1 MRVRFQ
7 HRLPTIRKK
16 LAVVVLVCA
25 LPAAVGFALLTHHFY
40 GREWAQIQAGSLI
53 TARALVQAVD
63 RDLNAG
69 ISVAFALAGSPSL
82 DANDL
87 GAFYAQAR
95 GALRPQ
101 FPGFNVVLSDR
112 DALQLLNT
120 VRPFGETM
128 SDPGSLERIRR
139 VFQTGKPVIS
149 DLFIGA
155 ALRRPLVAVHVP
167 VVRNGA
173 VVYCL
178 SIALVPE
185 RLGQAISEQRLAAN
199 RVVAI
204 LDSRGVIVARTHD
217 PQKFVGKKAAPAL
230 LERLRHAGEDTIEA
244 TTLEGIPVYSM
255 FSRSPT
261 SGWTVVVG
269 VPRSA
274 VLTGMLAS
282 LEWIGWTVLL
292 LFAAGFGM
300 AWFLGGKISRSV
312 RALSTSAAA
321 LGSGRPLSIENSVF
335 LEADQA
341 AATLLNVEAELLRHR
356 NHLESQIA
364 ERTLQLKEANEQMQA
379 ARDTAEDSN
388 RKLLDS
394 EREATDNEL
403 RIRTVVEN
411 VGEGII
417 TLDEHGDIESF
428 NRAASRIF
436 GYAAQEII
444 GANIQRLMPPAMRA
458 MHRDGMARYLA
469 GGAPRVVGRE
479 RVELPGL
486 HKDGSTFLLE
496 LAVNAI
502 EIQGRGL
509 FVGIVRDVT
518 EKKRAEQD
526 VRVAMEQA
534 QLANSAK
541 SAFVAHMSHELRTPM
556 NAVLGMAHLMGTTR
570 LSMEQRRYL
579 DMIRSSGNSLLVILN
594 DILDFSKIEAG
605 KVELSPAPFQLSE
618 VLHEV
623 AAIMSVSAGDRDLEL
638 AIGVQPDVPDALVG
652 DAMRLQQ
659 VLVNLTGNAVKFTHE
674 GEVSVLVELAG
685 QGDGGA
691 TLRFIVRDTGIGI
704 SAEQQERLFSP
715 FTQADSSTTRRYGG
729 TGLGLTISKG
739 LIDLLQGTVA
749 LRSAPGEGSEFCVT
763 LPFALA
769 AGGVARA
776 PSSDLGRLRVLVV
789 DDNPTSRAYLG
800 MTIRAWNWDVDS
812 VASGPQALD
821 SIRRLQADGAGYD
834 VVLVD
839 WRMPGMD
846 GAATM
851 QAIRTLL
858 PSSAMPVVIMA
869 SAFGRGKLLQE
880 QATDDPFVL
889 LTKPVTASSL
899 FDTVHEALTQ
909 RGGTATERRP
919 TPLMDRR
926 MAARLLLVED
936 NPINQMV
943 AKGILEHAG
952 ATVDV
957 ADNGQIALELLRA
970 NGAAYDLVLMDVQMP
985 VMDGFSA
992 TRLIRQELRLS
1003 VPILAMTAGVLE
1015 YEREQCIAAGMNDF
1029 IGKPIDVEQLL
1040 DTILRHLPDS
1050 SPEAPPAPMRA
1061 GVERSGV
1068 FNVATLLSVSEGKP
1082 THLRDTADLV
1092 RRVTDNGADR
1102 LAQVRQAWNAGR
1114 SEDAVRL
1121 LHTMRG
1127 VIGTLG
1133 AQRFVHVAL
1142 ALEEALS
1149 DGHAEPAALAAL
1161 LFSVEQEFAATLSA
1175 ARAWLNEQGVEG
1187 QAYAAVTADEAQ
1199 LQRFRRLLAER
1210 DLAACE
1216 LYAGLRLA
1224 LHVRLDAVDAAA
1236 LDRAMDSLDF
1246 QDAAKRVSGISG

>member
-1 MRVRFQ
+1 LRVRYPRQ
-7 HRLPTIRKK
+7 LPTIRKK
-16 LAVVVLVCA
+16 LAIVVLACA
-25 LPAAVGFALLTHHFY
+25 LPAAVGFALLTQHFY
-40 GREWAQIQAGSLI
+40 ARERAQIQGDALL
-53 TARALVQAVD
+53 TARALVHAVD

-69 ISVAFALAGSPSL
+69 ISVAMALAGSPSL
-82 DANDL
+82 TSNDL
-87 GAFYAQAR
+87 GAFYAQAQ
-95 GALRPQ
+95 GALGPQ

-112 DALQLLNT
+112 NSLQLLNT
-120 VRPFGETM
+120 VRPFGETIP
-128 SDPGSLERIRR
+128 DPGSLERIRR

-149 DLFIGA
+149 DLFIGG

-167 VVRNGA
+167 VLRDG
-173 VVYCL
+173 VVSYCV
-178 SIALVPE
+178 SIAYVPE
-185 RLGQAISEQRLAAN
+185 RMGQVLAEHRLAGN

-204 LDSRGVIVARTHD
+204 LDTQGVIVARTHD
-217 PQKFVGKKAAPAL
+217 PKQFVGKKGARAL
-230 LERLRHAGEDTIEA
+230 LERLRHTGEDTIEA

-255 FSRSPT
+255 FSRSPKT
-261 SGWTVVVG
+261 GWTVVVG

-274 VLTGMLAS
+274 VLTGMLSSLAS
-282 LEWIGWTVLL
+282 IGWTVLI

-321 LGSGRPLSIENSVF
+321 LGSGRPLGLERAAF

-341 AATLLNVEAELLRHR
+341 AATLRDVEAELLRHR
-356 NHLESQIA
+356 HHLESQIA

-379 ARDTAEDSN
+379 ARDTAEDGN

-428 NRAASRIF
+428 NRAASSIF
-436 GYAAQEII
+436 GYAAQEVI
-444 GANIQRLMPPAMRA
+444 GTNIQRLMPPAMRP
-458 MHRDGMARYLA
+458 MHRAGMARYLA
-469 GGAPRVVGRE
+469 GGAATVVGKD

-486 HKDGSTFLLE
+486 HKDGGTFLLE
-496 LAVNAI
+496 LAISAI
-502 EIQGRGL
+502 EIQGRCL

-526 VRVAMEQA
+526 VRAAMEQA

-570 LSMEQRRYL
+570 LSLEQRRYL
-579 DMIRSSGNSLLVILN
+579 DMIRTSGQSLLVILN

-605 KVELSPAPFQLSE
+605 RVELSPAPFQLSE
-618 VLHEV
+618 VLREV
-623 AAIMSVSAGDRDLEL
+623 AAIMSVSAGERDLEL

-674 GEVSVLVELAG
+674 GEVAVLVELAG
-685 QGDGGA
+685 QREGGV

-739 LIDLLQGTVA
+739 LIDLLEGTVE
-749 LRSAPGEGSEFCVT
+749 LRSAPGEGSEFRVT
-763 LPFALA
+763 LPFELA
-769 AGGVARA
+769 AGDAARV
-776 PSSDLGRLRVLVV
+776 PPHDLGRLRVLVV

-812 VASGPQALD
+812 VASGPEALD

-858 PSSAMPVVIMA
+858 PSSVMPVVIMA

-880 QATDDPFVL
+880 QALDAPFVL
-889 LTKPVTASSL
+889 LTKPITASSL

-909 RGGTATERRP
+909 RGDAAAERKP
-919 TPLMDRR
+919 APLMHKR

-936 NPINQMV
+936 NPVNQVV

-957 ADNGQIALELLRA
+957 ADNGQIAVDLLRA
-970 NGAAYDLVLMDVQMP
+970 NGGAYDLVLMDVQMP

-992 TRLIRQELRLS
+992 TRLIRHELRLA

-1040 DTILRHLPDS
+1040 ETILRHLPDS

-1068 FNVATLLSVSEGKP
+1068 FNVTTLLAASEGKP
-1082 THLRDTADLV
+1082 TRVRDTADMI
-1092 RRVTDNGADR
+1092 RKVTDNGVER
-1102 LAQVRQAWNAGR
+1102 LAQVRLALHAGR
-1114 SEDAVRL
+1114 TDYAVQL

-1133 AQRFVHVAL
+1133 AQRFVHTAL
-1142 ALEEALS
+1142 ALEVALL
-1149 DGHAEPAALAAL
+1149 DGNAEPGALAAL
-1161 LFSVEQEFAATLSA
+1161 LFGAEQEFAATLSA
-1175 ARAWLNEQGVEG
+1175 ARTWLNEQTHDAEEPV
-1187 QAYAAVTADEAQ
+1187 AVTADGPQ
-1199 LQRFRRLLAER
+1199 LKRLRRLLEDQ

-1216 LYAGLRLA
+1216 LYAAMRQA
-1224 LHVRLDAVDAAA
+1224 LHARLGAEDGAA

-1246 QDAAKRVSGISG
+1246 HDVAKRVGGIAD